1 MKAAILYCSNKG
13 TTEKLAQKI
22 SRDFSAPMV
31 KVEPEEAYGSFFAA
45 VARVAKEKR
54 AQVSAAVKTE
64 VPDLKEYDT
73 VFVGYPI
80 WYGTVPAFMK
90 EFLGRCDLQG
100 KTVIPFATS
109 SATHMRGSLPD
120 LESACEGA
128 LIRYPF
134 NYSVLSRDDYGSWKE
149 QVGGLDI

>member
-1 MKAAILYCSNKG
+1 MKAAILYYSNKG

-64 VPDLKEYDT
+64 V
-73 VFVGYPI
+73 
-80 WYGTVPAFMK
+80 
-90 EFLGRCDLQG
+90 
-100 KTVIPFATS
+100 
-109 SATHMRGSLPD
+109 
-120 LESACEGA
+120 
-128 LIRYPF
+128 
-134 NYSVLSRDDYGSWKE
+134 
-149 QVGGLDI
+149 